1 MEKVLKEEK
10 QSKDRIMND
19 FKEMMAKEKE
29 RSEKLL
35 KEETQRVKD
44 MAGWQK
50 DKMETMYKSEI
61 SSLKVALDQL
71 KNTQTK
77 EKQTK
82 PQSNAADRRR
92 IEEL

>member
-1 MEKVLKEEK
+1 MLKEEK

-44 MAGWQK
+44 MAGW
-50 DKMETMYKSEI
+50 
-61 SSLKVALDQL
+61 
-71 KNTQTK
+71 
-77 EKQTK
+77 
-82 PQSNAADRRR
+82 
-92 IEEL
+92 